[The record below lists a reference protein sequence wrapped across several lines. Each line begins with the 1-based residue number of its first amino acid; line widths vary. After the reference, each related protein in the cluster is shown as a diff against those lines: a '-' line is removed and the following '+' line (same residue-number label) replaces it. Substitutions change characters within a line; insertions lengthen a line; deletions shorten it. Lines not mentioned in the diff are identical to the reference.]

1 MKMAWVPLCEEK
13 NFPFFLKNK
22 VESIEDKRQI
32 DDLIKN
38 YLIQKAKEEGKKEI
52 TEKLS
57 KRIKKKV
64 DNYIKIITEVV
75 DDIYKYIKTHYKETD
90 FKIIEERTDFNFNT
104 FEIKILFII
113 DTSIENE
120 MKFLSLL
127 SDRQQKLLNG
137 KKYFAEFLYINKRN
151 CKTIDIDSV
160 NLDFPFIRARK

>member
-1 MKMAWVPLCEEK
+1 MDTTWVSLWGEK
-13 NFPFFLKNK
+13 NNPFLLKSK
-22 VESIEDKRQI
+22 VESFENKKQI
-32 DDLIKN
+32 CDLIKN
-38 YLIQKAKEEGKKEI
+38 YLIQKAKEEGRREM
-52 TEKLS
+52 TEKLF
-57 KRIKKKV
+57 KRMKKKV

-75 DDIYKYIKTHYKETD
+75 DDIYKYIKTHYKETE

-127 SDRQQKLLNG
+127 SDRQQKLLNE

-151 CKTIDIDSV
+151 CKAIDIDSV
-160 NLDFPFIRARK
+160 NLDFPFIRVRK